1 MRYDADNKMSMLVED
16 WVSKANSKQRRG
28 RAGRVQKGRCYFM
41 YSRRQEERLKS
52 APTPEIQLAC
62 LDQLCLQITGER
74 RGEGEERDGGERG
87 EGVCIES
94 YIDHAIVVC
103 PNLTDHYIYS
113 YILSTMLYTY
123 PPCYIYKFLS
133 ILSYANCTSL
143 PLSLPLSLL
152 PSPFLPTH
160 FNPHVQSSVLDA
172 RPSSSRPLSSPPR
185 QVRCGRR

>member
-74 RGEGEERDGGERG
+74 RGEGEERKRRG
-87 EGVCIES
+87 EEEERDPQMHIYPSSHVL
-94 YIDHAIVVC
+94 IV
-103 PNLTDHYIYS
+103 
-113 YILSTMLYTY
+113 
-123 PPCYIYKFLS
+123 PP
-133 ILSYANCTSL
+133 SL
-143 PLSLPLSLL
+143 PPSLTFP
-152 PSPFLPTH
+152 PKPF
-160 FNPHVQSSVLDA
+160 
-172 RPSSSRPLSSPPR
+172 
-185 QVRCGRR
+185 